1 MPKAALNATALDF
14 FNWRRR
20 ASEMQKYSFAFPSR
34 GVRNW
39 RKALALVRRECI
51 PTRRVNALRVGMSQF
66 TESNFSDVSHYCF
79 TEHVE
84 QFWQSSFIGMESTPR
99 IRAFQSNNS
108 GPTPKINDCF
118 NTPNHTS
125 PNANKL
131 PTHKNFQSQHF
142 QCFLSIR
149 VFVN

>member
-1 MPKAALNATALDF
+1 MPKAALNATALNF
-14 FNWRRR
+14 FNWRALCERNAKECFCTFEPR
-20 ASEMQKYSFAFPSR
+20 SQK
-34 GVRNW
+34 
-39 RKALALVRRECI
+39 L
-51 PTRRVNALRVGMSQF
+51 SQF

-149 VFVN
+149 VIVNY